1 MKGFDIQVKPSKTLT
16 GSYDVECWPK
26 ELQQP
31 YKDGKPQ
38 PVPPCPKATV
48 ESSHDELVIHW
59 SVFPE
64 RFNKDKSELE
74 GSVKDKIREYQS
86 SNQDS

>member
-1 MKGFDIQVKPSKTLT
+1 MRGFDIQVKPSKTLP

-38 PVPPCPKATV
+38 PVPPGPKALV
-48 ESSHDELVIHW
+48 ESKDNELVIYW
-59 SVFPE
+59 TVFPE
-64 RFNKDKSELE
+64 RFDKDKAELE
-74 GSVKDKIREYQS
+74 ESVKDKINEYRS
-86 SNQDS
+86 SNQGS